1 MNSITTHGLSEQP
14 SMSCWTPAYGAF
26 LTRQGQIFR
35 KAIEVLGKEEL
46 AQRWMINPALGL
58 GNHTPCTLL
67 WHEESYAQVW
77 AFLYRL
83 EYDVYT

>member
-1 MNSITTHGLSEQP
+1 MNSITIHGLSEQP

-46 AQRWMINPALGL
+46 AQRWMIDPALGL
-58 GNHTPCTLL
+58 DNHTPCTLL